1 MNRTRTLSGC
11 RRLLALAALICALG
25 AALAGV
31 ASAQDPDEPD
41 ELPPDELA
49 PGELRGVISAEPG
62 ELFQIEWGGG
72 SLYDLKRRL
81 AVRGCM
87 LDLLWR
93 QGENEEWHGYS
104 QYRVPPSLQRDFLD
118 RYEADVPAG
127 TLHAACFDICT
138 FQYETETIAAYDP
151 RCRTAAEALSD
162 GQNDASSLCT
172 EEFDPLVIEHAMPL
186 LPRRPDLCI
195 VRIEY
200 DLEAEQAND
209 RYDVGVSGALL
220 NQYDDDAIEI
230 GARTWYETYPNRQP
244 AILITSPRNPAGE
257 RAPGIRAAAL
267 HAEAHELC
275 HATQDWIFLQSI
287 NQHRRQTQPLHEWW
301 DQSEAGREF
310 AAAVGFSRAETG
322 RWALADD
329 RFYRFAYGSDH
340 PAELAAELCAV
351 YLIERMGQPGAYSF
365 LAYDIQ
371 RRAYYWRTTPIEF
384 DPDWFLKPLVRQW
397 LEKYMILLPAGE
409 RMPGS

>member
-1 MNRTRTLSGC
+1 MNRTRTLSRC
-11 RRLLALAALICALG
+11 RRFLALAALLCALG

-41 ELPPDELA
+41 ELPPDEPA
-49 PGELRGVISAEPG
+49 PGELRGVVSAEPG

-104 QYRVPPSLQRDFLD
+104 QYQVPPSLQRDFLE
-118 RYEADVPAG
+118 RYEADIPAG

-138 FQYETETIAAYDP
+138 FQYETETISAYDP

-162 GQNDASSLCT
+162 DQNDASSLCT
-172 EEFDPLVIEHAMPL
+172 EQFDPLVIEHAMPL

-275 HATQDWIFLQSI
+275 HATQDWIFLQSL
-287 NQHRRQTQPLHEWW
+287 NQHRRQAQPLHEWW

-310 AAAVGFSRAETG
+310 ATAVGFSRAETG

-371 RRAYYWRTTPIEF
+371 RRAYYWRTTTIEF
-384 DPDWFLKPLVRQW
+384 DPNWFLKPLVRQW
-397 LEKYMILLPAGE
+397 LEKYMILLPAVE
-409 RMPGS
+409 RTTGS